1 MFLVIENKLLFVI
14 IITVFISIVTFFLF
28 FYLRI
33 LRKEKKVISSL
44 EKKKIKLFL
53 LIELIFITALFI
65 FSLSFAGIKVKT
77 NKDKGI
83 VYLVL
88 IDTSGSMN
96 ANDMKPNRITV
107 AKEITKKFVEEAN
120 GLVGIITFNDYPKLL
135 VYPTENKEEIIKKL
149 NIINASG
156 GTDMGDALSLA
167 YSILDNF
174 KGYKKVIILL
184 SDGKP
189 TEGPNPLE
197 IVKENKNKATIFTV
211 AIGKENV
218 VLGYDMFGNPL
229 VAVVDKKLLQELAN
243 ITGGK
248 FFEAKES
255 QELYKAY
262 KYIQEKST
270 EYYYKDISIQL
281 KNTAFILLIIYFLI
295 RVLTPL
301 KV

>member
-1 MFLVIENKLLFVI
+1 MFLMIENKLLFAI
-14 IITVFISIVTFFLF
+14 IVTTFILTIIFFLF
-28 FYLRI
+28 FYLEV
-33 LRKEKKVISSL
+33 LKKEKKVISSL

-65 FSLSFAGIKVKT
+65 FSLSFTGVKVKT

-120 GLVGIITFNDYPKLL
+120 ELVGIITFSDYPRLL

-149 NIINASG
+149 DVINASG

-189 TEGPNPLE
+189 TEGPNPLD
-197 IVKENKNKATIFTV
+197 IVKENTDKATIFTV

-218 VLGYDMFGNPL
+218 ILGYDMFGNPL
-229 VAVVDKKLLQELAN
+229 VAVVDKKLLQ
-243 ITGGK
+243 
-248 FFEAKES
+248 
-255 QELYKAY
+255 
-262 KYIQEKST
+262 
-270 EYYYKDISIQL
+270 
-281 KNTAFILLIIYFLI
+281 
-295 RVLTPL
+295 
-301 KV
+301 